1 MANYV
6 PYHVHTMLSNAVTN
20 IDSVTTY
27 KQYIE
32 KAKECGMTAMA
43 FSEHGNIFEWVHK
56 TDAIEAAGMKYIHAM
71 EAYLT
76 ERIPDEGEEKIH
88 DNYHCVLIARNWEG
102 VKELNVLQGKAFNRV
117 DGHYY
122 YAPRITF
129 AELFSTSNN
138 IIITTACV
146 SSALCRGTESA
157 KESYIRFLTRHKD
170 RCFLEV
176 QHHNTQ
182 KQFEYNRYLAN
193 LSRETGLRL
202 IAGTDT
208 HCLNAEHELG
218 RSALQRGK
226 GVFFDDEVGWDLTWK
241 TYDELVE
248 AYRTQ
253 DALSEEEY
261 MSAINNTN
269 VMADMIETFELDRS
283 FKFPRIYE
291 NGEDLL
297 NNKLFSEETIM
308 SIVNEGFSRD
318 EVIERLR
325 MEVDTFKALD
335 SIDYILLEDYI
346 ISYAHAHDMW
356 QGPARGSAASSL
368 ALYALGTTEVNPLKY
383 GFYFWRFM
391 DKSKYSMPDI
401 DVDFGQ
407 KDRDAIKE
415 WMLAKHLD
423 LPTIK
428 TCEIITF
435 NTIAL
440 KGAIRDIGRGLDMPL
455 DEVDAIAKAV
465 HEETVDENKVVTI
478 DDSWRKKYPELFKY
492 VDIVIGTIVSIGS
505 HPSGVVV
512 SDHDIA
518 SEFGLCYLKDDPYPV
533 ACINMKELDS
543 TGWVKEDLL
552 GLDNVTLIN
561 ETCKLAGIERLSP
574 KTIDFEDDA
583 VWNSIKEDTSLIF
596 QMNSNYGQRT
606 VDRMLSPEV
615 YNKIKKQIPN
625 MTRLD
630 LLTFINALIRPC
642 GKGVYD
648 DATNGIVSN
657 TGIKEID
664 DLLGSSM
671 GYAIMQE
678 PQMAFVQ
685 EFCGYS
691 FLESDK
697 LRKCVARDSRV
708 LMADGSLKNIEDVE
722 VGEYVCTFDNYTCS
736 SSKVV
741 SKSDNGTK
749 SVVKIKCDSGFN
761 IRCTLDHKV
770 LTQRGYVEAKD
781 LTTRDF
787 VFTPK
792 TIKRHNDG
800 IKSNK
805 KPSNDTLW
813 MLGALIGDGTIFSK
827 ECLAFT
833 NSDAK
838 IIEKFK
844 MSVSQIGV
852 KGVPEFSISV
862 ADGKTVDKVYS
873 CKIKSSNFKDCVWG
887 LLVRFDLNHKAAEK
901 EIPIQIQRYSSTEK
915 LAHFLAGMFN
925 TDSGY
930 NIGRQTIEYY
940 SISKNLVYQLQAQL
954 LKFGIY
960 SQVGTKSVSGYDY
973 NSYTLA
979 IGDKESLRL
988 FKDNILCYIVGE
1000 KYEELNS
1007 IVMLNNTGRYF
1018 VPDSCKKEFIQYCY
1032 DRNLSIR
1039 DVSLEKFG
1047 REIKVKNN
1055 YNLNIDDAKEMCSAV
1070 YMPETYAI
1078 VNSDFIMQRVISVC
1092 DDGEDNVYDIGV
1104 ENTHNFIADGIV
1116 VHNCVAKKLGTRD
1129 QLPIIKE
1136 GWEKNAKV
1144 KYHLTDEQSDKIINP
1159 FLQCILDATRY
1170 SFSLVHSLSYSCIS
1184 YECAYLRYH
1193 YPLQYLTSCLNAW
1206 NGDDNKTAEAIEYA
1220 NSRKVK
1226 ILAPK
1231 FRHAKAEY
1239 FYDLATNSIYK
1250 GTSSIKGLNAGYSDF
1265 LYSLK
1270 DNTYKTFTDLLY
1282 DIQASGM
1289 PRDQVETLIKLDYFE
1304 EFGTCRELATIF
1316 KQFQFFKKGEA
1327 KTIAKSKIPD
1337 EITMNIIKRNA
1348 NETEKQFNKL
1358 NCHNIL
1364 NEIEQYIMTMNLG
1377 DVDIKTKIANQLEYM
1392 GYIGIKTDKSEDRPK
1407 IVILEMKVMKQRESV
1422 EPWGVI
1428 IDAQSIG
1435 SGKRSSYTVPY
1446 KLYKKC
1452 KFNKNDVIK
1461 IRDWYKNKR
1470 GYFYITDYEFV
1481 VM

>member
-1 MANYV
+1 MANYTI
-6 PYHVHTMLSNAVTN
+6 YHLHTMLSNAVTN
-20 IDSVTTY
+20 IDSVTTF
-27 KQYIE
+27 KQYI
-32 KAKECGMTAMA
+32 KRAQECGMTALA

-56 TDAIEAAGMKYIHAM
+56 KDAVEAAGLKYIHAM

-76 ERIPDEGEEKIH
+76 ERIPDEGEEKIR
-88 DNYHCVLIARNWEG
+88 DNYHCVLIAKNWEG
-102 VKELNVLQGKAFNRV
+102 VKELNRLQGKAFNRT

-129 AELFSTSNN
+129 AELFATSNN

-146 SSALCRGTESA
+146 ASALCKGTESA
-157 KESYIRFLTRHKD
+157 KASYLRFLTRHKD

-455 DEVDAIAKAV
+455 DEVDTIAKAV

-574 KTIDFEDDA
+574 KTINFEDDA

-606 VDRMLSPEV
+606 VDRMLSKDV
-615 YNKIKKQIPN
+615 YGKIKKQIPN

-648 DATNGIVSN
+648 DATNGTVSK

-685 EFCGYS
+685 EFCGYD
-691 FLESDK
+691 FLKADK
-697 LRKCVARDSRV
+697 LRK
-708 LMADGSLKNIEDVE
+708 I
-722 VGEYVCTFDNYTCS
+722 
-736 SSKVV
+736 
-741 SKSDNGTK
+741 
-749 SVVKIKCDSGFN
+749 
-761 IRCTLDHKV
+761 
-770 LTQRGYVEAKD
+770 
-781 LTTRDF
+781 
-787 VFTPK
+787 
-792 TIKRHNDG
+792 
-800 IKSNK
+800 
-805 KPSNDTLW
+805 
-813 MLGALIGDGTIFSK
+813 IG
-827 ECLAFT
+827 
-833 NSDAK
+833 
-838 IIEKFK
+838 
-844 MSVSQIGV
+844 
-852 KGVPEFSISV
+852 
-862 ADGKTVDKVYS
+862 
-873 CKIKSSNFKDCVWG
+873 
-887 LLVRFDLNHKAAEK
+887 
-901 EIPIQIQRYSSTEK
+901 
-915 LAHFLAGMFN
+915 
-925 TDSGY
+925 
-930 NIGRQTIEYY
+930 
-940 SISKNLVYQLQAQL
+940 
-954 LKFGIY
+954 
-960 SQVGTKSVSGYDY
+960 
-973 NSYTLA
+973 
-979 IGDKESLRL
+979 
-988 FKDNILCYIVGE
+988 
-1000 KYEELNS
+1000 
-1007 IVMLNNTGRYF
+1007 
-1018 VPDSCKKEFIQYCY
+1018 
-1032 DRNLSIR
+1032 
-1039 DVSLEKFG
+1039 
-1047 REIKVKNN
+1047 
-1055 YNLNIDDAKEMCSAV
+1055 
-1070 YMPETYAI
+1070 
-1078 VNSDFIMQRVISVC
+1078 
-1092 DDGEDNVYDIGV
+1092 
-1104 ENTHNFIADGIV
+1104 
-1116 VHNCVAKKLGTRD
+1116 KKLGTRD

-1304 EFGTCRELATIF
+1304 EFGTCRELVTIF
-1316 KQFQFFKKGEA
+1316 KQFQLFKKGEA

>member
-1 MANYV
+1 MNNYV

-20 IDSVTTY
+20 IDSVTTF
-27 KQYIE
+27 KQYI
-32 KAKECGMTAMA
+32 KRAQECGMTALA

-56 TDAIEAAGMKYIHAM
+56 KDAVEAAGLKYIHAM

-76 ERIPDEGEEKIH
+76 ERIPDEGEEKIR
-88 DNYHCVLIARNWEG
+88 DNYHCVLIAKNWEG
-102 VKELNVLQGKAFNRV
+102 VKELNRLQGKAFNRT

-129 AELFSTSNN
+129 AELFATSNN

-146 SSALCRGTESA
+146 ASALCKGTESA
-157 KESYIRFLTRHKD
+157 KASYLRFLTRHKD

-455 DEVDAIAKAV
+455 DEVDTIAKAV

-574 KTIDFEDDA
+574 KTIDFEDDE

-606 VDRMLSPEV
+606 VDRMLSKDV

-648 DATNGIVSN
+648 DATNGIVSK

-664 DLLGSSM
+664 NLLGSSM

-685 EFCGYS
+685 EFCGYD
-691 FLESDK
+691 FLRADK
-697 LRKCVARDSRV
+697 LRK
-708 LMADGSLKNIEDVE
+708 I
-722 VGEYVCTFDNYTCS
+722 
-736 SSKVV
+736 
-741 SKSDNGTK
+741 
-749 SVVKIKCDSGFN
+749 
-761 IRCTLDHKV
+761 
-770 LTQRGYVEAKD
+770 
-781 LTTRDF
+781 
-787 VFTPK
+787 
-792 TIKRHNDG
+792 
-800 IKSNK
+800 
-805 KPSNDTLW
+805 
-813 MLGALIGDGTIFSK
+813 IG
-827 ECLAFT
+827 
-833 NSDAK
+833 
-838 IIEKFK
+838 
-844 MSVSQIGV
+844 
-852 KGVPEFSISV
+852 
-862 ADGKTVDKVYS
+862 
-873 CKIKSSNFKDCVWG
+873 
-887 LLVRFDLNHKAAEK
+887 
-901 EIPIQIQRYSSTEK
+901 
-915 LAHFLAGMFN
+915 
-925 TDSGY
+925 
-930 NIGRQTIEYY
+930 
-940 SISKNLVYQLQAQL
+940 
-954 LKFGIY
+954 
-960 SQVGTKSVSGYDY
+960 
-973 NSYTLA
+973 
-979 IGDKESLRL
+979 
-988 FKDNILCYIVGE
+988 
-1000 KYEELNS
+1000 
-1007 IVMLNNTGRYF
+1007 
-1018 VPDSCKKEFIQYCY
+1018 
-1032 DRNLSIR
+1032 
-1039 DVSLEKFG
+1039 
-1047 REIKVKNN
+1047 
-1055 YNLNIDDAKEMCSAV
+1055 
-1070 YMPETYAI
+1070 
-1078 VNSDFIMQRVISVC
+1078 
-1092 DDGEDNVYDIGV
+1092 
-1104 ENTHNFIADGIV
+1104 
-1116 VHNCVAKKLGTRD
+1116 KKLGTRD

-1270 DNTYKTFTDLLY
+1270 DNVYKTFTDLLY

-1337 EITMNIIKRNA
+1337 EITMSIIKRNA

-1422 EPWGVI
+1422 EPWGVV

-1435 SGKRSSYTVPY
+1435 SGKHSSYTVPY
-1446 KLYKKC
+1446 KLYKQC

>member
-1 MANYV
+1 MANYTV
-6 PYHVHTMLSNAVTN
+6 YHLHTMLSNAVTN

-32 KAKECGMTAMA
+32 KAKACGMTAMA

-56 TDAIEAAGMKYIHAM
+56 KDAIEAAGMKYIHAM

-76 ERIPDEGEEKIH
+76 ERIPDEGEEKIR

-146 SSALCRGTESA
+146 ASALCKGTESA
-157 KESYIRFLTRHKD
+157 RESYLRFLTRHKD

-182 KQFEYNRYLAN
+182 KQFEYNRYLAS

-455 DEVDAIAKAV
+455 DEVDTIAKAV

-574 KTIDFEDDA
+574 KTIDFEDDE

-606 VDRMLSPEV
+606 VDRMLSKDV

-648 DATNGIVSN
+648 DATNGIVSK

-664 DLLGSSM
+664 NLLGSSM

-685 EFCGYS
+685 EFCGYD
-691 FLESDK
+691 FLRADK
-697 LRKCVARDSRV
+697 LRK
-708 LMADGSLKNIEDVE
+708 I
-722 VGEYVCTFDNYTCS
+722 
-736 SSKVV
+736 
-741 SKSDNGTK
+741 
-749 SVVKIKCDSGFN
+749 
-761 IRCTLDHKV
+761 
-770 LTQRGYVEAKD
+770 
-781 LTTRDF
+781 
-787 VFTPK
+787 
-792 TIKRHNDG
+792 
-800 IKSNK
+800 
-805 KPSNDTLW
+805 
-813 MLGALIGDGTIFSK
+813 IG
-827 ECLAFT
+827 
-833 NSDAK
+833 
-838 IIEKFK
+838 
-844 MSVSQIGV
+844 
-852 KGVPEFSISV
+852 
-862 ADGKTVDKVYS
+862 
-873 CKIKSSNFKDCVWG
+873 
-887 LLVRFDLNHKAAEK
+887 
-901 EIPIQIQRYSSTEK
+901 
-915 LAHFLAGMFN
+915 
-925 TDSGY
+925 
-930 NIGRQTIEYY
+930 
-940 SISKNLVYQLQAQL
+940 
-954 LKFGIY
+954 
-960 SQVGTKSVSGYDY
+960 
-973 NSYTLA
+973 
-979 IGDKESLRL
+979 
-988 FKDNILCYIVGE
+988 
-1000 KYEELNS
+1000 
-1007 IVMLNNTGRYF
+1007 
-1018 VPDSCKKEFIQYCY
+1018 
-1032 DRNLSIR
+1032 
-1039 DVSLEKFG
+1039 
-1047 REIKVKNN
+1047 
-1055 YNLNIDDAKEMCSAV
+1055 
-1070 YMPETYAI
+1070 
-1078 VNSDFIMQRVISVC
+1078 
-1092 DDGEDNVYDIGV
+1092 
-1104 ENTHNFIADGIV
+1104 
-1116 VHNCVAKKLGTRD
+1116 KKLGTRD

-1206 NGDDNKTAEAIEYA
+1206 NGDDDKTAEAINYA

-1304 EFGTCRELATIF
+1304 EFGTCRELVTIF

>member
-1 MANYV
+1 MANYTI
-6 PYHVHTMLSNAVTN
+6 YHLHTMLSNAVTN
-20 IDSVTTY
+20 IDSVTTF
-27 KQYIE
+27 KQYI
-32 KAKECGMTAMA
+32 KRAQECGMTALA

-56 TDAIEAAGMKYIHAM
+56 KDAVEAAGLKYIHAM

-76 ERIPDEGEEKIH
+76 ERIPDEGEEKIR
-88 DNYHCVLIARNWEG
+88 DNYHCVLIAKNWEG
-102 VKELNVLQGKAFNRV
+102 VKELNRLQGKAFNRT

-129 AELFSTSNN
+129 AELFATSNN

-146 SSALCRGTESA
+146 ASALCKGTESA
-157 KESYIRFLTRHKD
+157 KASYLRFLTRHKD

-455 DEVDAIAKAV
+455 DEVDTIAKAV

-606 VDRMLSPEV
+606 VDKMLSPEV

-648 DATNGIVSN
+648 DATNGVVSK
-657 TGIKEID
+657 TGISEID

-685 EFCGYS
+685 EFCGYD
-691 FLESDK
+691 FLRADK
-697 LRKCVARDSRV
+697 LRK
-708 LMADGSLKNIEDVE
+708 I
-722 VGEYVCTFDNYTCS
+722 
-736 SSKVV
+736 
-741 SKSDNGTK
+741 
-749 SVVKIKCDSGFN
+749 
-761 IRCTLDHKV
+761 
-770 LTQRGYVEAKD
+770 
-781 LTTRDF
+781 
-787 VFTPK
+787 
-792 TIKRHNDG
+792 
-800 IKSNK
+800 
-805 KPSNDTLW
+805 
-813 MLGALIGDGTIFSK
+813 IG
-827 ECLAFT
+827 
-833 NSDAK
+833 
-838 IIEKFK
+838 
-844 MSVSQIGV
+844 
-852 KGVPEFSISV
+852 
-862 ADGKTVDKVYS
+862 
-873 CKIKSSNFKDCVWG
+873 
-887 LLVRFDLNHKAAEK
+887 
-901 EIPIQIQRYSSTEK
+901 
-915 LAHFLAGMFN
+915 
-925 TDSGY
+925 
-930 NIGRQTIEYY
+930 
-940 SISKNLVYQLQAQL
+940 
-954 LKFGIY
+954 
-960 SQVGTKSVSGYDY
+960 
-973 NSYTLA
+973 
-979 IGDKESLRL
+979 
-988 FKDNILCYIVGE
+988 
-1000 KYEELNS
+1000 
-1007 IVMLNNTGRYF
+1007 
-1018 VPDSCKKEFIQYCY
+1018 
-1032 DRNLSIR
+1032 
-1039 DVSLEKFG
+1039 
-1047 REIKVKNN
+1047 
-1055 YNLNIDDAKEMCSAV
+1055 
-1070 YMPETYAI
+1070 
-1078 VNSDFIMQRVISVC
+1078 
-1092 DDGEDNVYDIGV
+1092 
-1104 ENTHNFIADGIV
+1104 
-1116 VHNCVAKKLGTRD
+1116 KKLGTRD

-1270 DNTYKTFTDLLY
+1270 DNVYKTFTDLLY

-1304 EFGTCRELATIF
+1304 EFGTCKELATIF

-1337 EITMNIIKRNA
+1337 EITMSIIKRNA

-1446 KLYKKC
+1446 KLYKQC

>member
-1 MANYV
+1 MANYTI
-6 PYHVHTMLSNAVTN
+6 YHLHTMLSNAVTN
-20 IDSVTTY
+20 IDSVTTF
-27 KQYIE
+27 KQYI
-32 KAKECGMTAMA
+32 KRAQECGMTALA

-56 TDAIEAAGMKYIHAM
+56 KDAVEAAGLKYIHAM

-76 ERIPDEGEEKIH
+76 ERIPDEGEEKIR
-88 DNYHCVLIARNWEG
+88 DNYHCVLIAKNWEG
-102 VKELNVLQGKAFNRV
+102 VKELNRLQGKAFNRT

-129 AELFSTSNN
+129 AELFATSNN

-146 SSALCRGTESA
+146 ASALCKGTESA
-157 KESYIRFLTRHKD
+157 KASYLRFLTRHKD

-455 DEVDAIAKAV
+455 DEVDTIAKAV

-574 KTIDFEDDA
+574 KTIDFEDDE

-606 VDRMLSPEV
+606 VDRMLSKDV

-648 DATNGIVSN
+648 DATNGIVSK

-664 DLLGSSM
+664 NLLGSSM

-685 EFCGYS
+685 EFCGYD
-691 FLESDK
+691 FLRADK
-697 LRKCVARDSRV
+697 LRK
-708 LMADGSLKNIEDVE
+708 I
-722 VGEYVCTFDNYTCS
+722 
-736 SSKVV
+736 
-741 SKSDNGTK
+741 
-749 SVVKIKCDSGFN
+749 
-761 IRCTLDHKV
+761 
-770 LTQRGYVEAKD
+770 
-781 LTTRDF
+781 
-787 VFTPK
+787 
-792 TIKRHNDG
+792 
-800 IKSNK
+800 
-805 KPSNDTLW
+805 
-813 MLGALIGDGTIFSK
+813 IG
-827 ECLAFT
+827 
-833 NSDAK
+833 
-838 IIEKFK
+838 
-844 MSVSQIGV
+844 
-852 KGVPEFSISV
+852 
-862 ADGKTVDKVYS
+862 
-873 CKIKSSNFKDCVWG
+873 
-887 LLVRFDLNHKAAEK
+887 
-901 EIPIQIQRYSSTEK
+901 
-915 LAHFLAGMFN
+915 
-925 TDSGY
+925 
-930 NIGRQTIEYY
+930 
-940 SISKNLVYQLQAQL
+940 
-954 LKFGIY
+954 
-960 SQVGTKSVSGYDY
+960 
-973 NSYTLA
+973 
-979 IGDKESLRL
+979 
-988 FKDNILCYIVGE
+988 
-1000 KYEELNS
+1000 
-1007 IVMLNNTGRYF
+1007 
-1018 VPDSCKKEFIQYCY
+1018 
-1032 DRNLSIR
+1032 
-1039 DVSLEKFG
+1039 
-1047 REIKVKNN
+1047 
-1055 YNLNIDDAKEMCSAV
+1055 
-1070 YMPETYAI
+1070 
-1078 VNSDFIMQRVISVC
+1078 
-1092 DDGEDNVYDIGV
+1092 
-1104 ENTHNFIADGIV
+1104 
-1116 VHNCVAKKLGTRD
+1116 KKLGTRD

-1270 DNTYKTFTDLLY
+1270 DNSYKTFTDLLY

>member
-1 MANYV
+1 MANYTI
-6 PYHVHTMLSNAVTN
+6 YHLHTMLSNAVTN
-20 IDSVTTY
+20 IDSVTTF
-27 KQYIE
+27 KQYI
-32 KAKECGMTAMA
+32 KRAQECGMTALA

-56 TDAIEAAGMKYIHAM
+56 KDAVEAAGLKYIHAM

-76 ERIPDEGEEKIH
+76 ERIPDEGEEKIR
-88 DNYHCVLIARNWEG
+88 DNYHCVLIAKNWEG
-102 VKELNVLQGKAFNRV
+102 VKELNRLQGKAFNRT

-129 AELFSTSNN
+129 AELFATSNN

-146 SSALCRGTESA
+146 ASALCKGTESA
-157 KESYIRFLTRHKD
+157 KASYLRFLTRHKD

-455 DEVDAIAKAV
+455 DEVDTIAKAV

-606 VDRMLSPEV
+606 VDKMLSPEV

-648 DATNGIVSN
+648 DATNGIVSK

-664 DLLGSSM
+664 NLLGSSM

-685 EFCGYS
+685 EFCGYD
-691 FLESDK
+691 FLRADK
-697 LRKCVARDSRV
+697 LRK
-708 LMADGSLKNIEDVE
+708 I
-722 VGEYVCTFDNYTCS
+722 
-736 SSKVV
+736 
-741 SKSDNGTK
+741 
-749 SVVKIKCDSGFN
+749 
-761 IRCTLDHKV
+761 
-770 LTQRGYVEAKD
+770 
-781 LTTRDF
+781 
-787 VFTPK
+787 
-792 TIKRHNDG
+792 
-800 IKSNK
+800 
-805 KPSNDTLW
+805 
-813 MLGALIGDGTIFSK
+813 IG
-827 ECLAFT
+827 
-833 NSDAK
+833 
-838 IIEKFK
+838 
-844 MSVSQIGV
+844 
-852 KGVPEFSISV
+852 
-862 ADGKTVDKVYS
+862 
-873 CKIKSSNFKDCVWG
+873 
-887 LLVRFDLNHKAAEK
+887 
-901 EIPIQIQRYSSTEK
+901 
-915 LAHFLAGMFN
+915 
-925 TDSGY
+925 
-930 NIGRQTIEYY
+930 
-940 SISKNLVYQLQAQL
+940 
-954 LKFGIY
+954 
-960 SQVGTKSVSGYDY
+960 
-973 NSYTLA
+973 
-979 IGDKESLRL
+979 
-988 FKDNILCYIVGE
+988 
-1000 KYEELNS
+1000 
-1007 IVMLNNTGRYF
+1007 
-1018 VPDSCKKEFIQYCY
+1018 
-1032 DRNLSIR
+1032 
-1039 DVSLEKFG
+1039 
-1047 REIKVKNN
+1047 
-1055 YNLNIDDAKEMCSAV
+1055 
-1070 YMPETYAI
+1070 
-1078 VNSDFIMQRVISVC
+1078 
-1092 DDGEDNVYDIGV
+1092 
-1104 ENTHNFIADGIV
+1104 
-1116 VHNCVAKKLGTRD
+1116 KKLGTRD

-1304 EFGTCRELATIF
+1304 EFGTCRELVTIF

>member
-1 MANYV
+1 MANYTV
-6 PYHVHTMLSNAVTN
+6 YHCHTMLSNAVTN
-20 IDSVTTY
+20 IDSVTTF
-27 KQYIE
+27 KQYV
-32 KAKECGMTAMA
+32 KRAQECGMTALA

-56 TDAIEAAGMKYIHAM
+56 KDAIEAAGMKYIHAM

-76 ERIPDEGEEKIH
+76 ERIPDEGEEKIR
-88 DNYHCVLIARNWEG
+88 DNYHCVLIAKNWEG

-129 AELFSTSNN
+129 AELFATSDN

-146 SSALCRGTESA
+146 ASALCRGTESA
-157 KESYIRFLTRHKD
+157 KASYLRFLTKHKD

-193 LSRETGLRL
+193 LSMETGLRL

-248 AYRTQ
+248 AYRVQ

-269 VMADMIETFELDRS
+269 VMADMIEPFELDRS

-291 NGEDLL
+291 DGEDLL
-297 NNKLFSEETIM
+297 NSKLFSEETIM

-318 EVIERLR
+318 EVVERLR
-325 MEVDTFKALD
+325 MEVDTFKALN

-346 ISYAHAHDMW
+346 ISYAHSHDMW

-368 ALYALGTTEVNPLKY
+368 TLYALGTTEVNPLKY

-455 DEVDAIAKAV
+455 DEVDTIAKAV

-606 VDRMLSPEV
+606 VDKMLSPEV

-648 DATNGIVSN
+648 DATNGIVSK

-685 EFCGYS
+685 KFCGYD
-691 FLESDK
+691 FLSSDK
-697 LRKCVARDSRV
+697 LRK
-708 LMADGSLKNIEDVE
+708 
-722 VGEYVCTFDNYTCS
+722 
-736 SSKVV
+736 
-741 SKSDNGTK
+741 
-749 SVVKIKCDSGFN
+749 
-761 IRCTLDHKV
+761 
-770 LTQRGYVEAKD
+770 
-781 LTTRDF
+781 
-787 VFTPK
+787 
-792 TIKRHNDG
+792 
-800 IKSNK
+800 
-805 KPSNDTLW
+805 
-813 MLGALIGDGTIFSK
+813 
-827 ECLAFT
+827 
-833 NSDAK
+833 
-838 IIEKFK
+838 
-844 MSVSQIGV
+844 
-852 KGVPEFSISV
+852 
-862 ADGKTVDKVYS
+862 
-873 CKIKSSNFKDCVWG
+873 
-887 LLVRFDLNHKAAEK
+887 
-901 EIPIQIQRYSSTEK
+901 
-915 LAHFLAGMFN
+915 
-925 TDSGY
+925 
-930 NIGRQTIEYY
+930 
-940 SISKNLVYQLQAQL
+940 
-954 LKFGIY
+954 
-960 SQVGTKSVSGYDY
+960 
-973 NSYTLA
+973 
-979 IGDKESLRL
+979 
-988 FKDNILCYIVGE
+988 
-1000 KYEELNS
+1000 
-1007 IVMLNNTGRYF
+1007 
-1018 VPDSCKKEFIQYCY
+1018 
-1032 DRNLSIR
+1032 
-1039 DVSLEKFG
+1039 
-1047 REIKVKNN
+1047 
-1055 YNLNIDDAKEMCSAV
+1055 
-1070 YMPETYAI
+1070 
-1078 VNSDFIMQRVISVC
+1078 
-1092 DDGEDNVYDIGV
+1092 
-1104 ENTHNFIADGIV
+1104 
-1116 VHNCVAKKLGTRD
+1116 CVAKKLGTRD

-1144 KYHLTDEQSDKIINP
+1144 KYNLTDEQSDKIINP

-1206 NGDDNKTAEAIEYA
+1206 NGDDDKTAEAINYA

-1270 DNTYKTFTDLLY
+1270 DNVYKTFTDLLY

-1337 EITMNIIKRNA
+1337 EITMSIVKRNA

-1377 DVDIKTKIANQLEYM
+1377 DVDLKTKIANQLEYM

-1407 IVILEMKVMKQRESV
+1407 IVILEMKVMKQREAV

-1446 KLYKKC
+1446 KLYKQC

>member
-1 MANYV
+1 MVNYTV
-6 PYHVHTMLSNAVTN
+6 YHCHTMLSNAVTN
-20 IDSVTTY
+20 IDSVTTF
-27 KQYIE
+27 KQYI
-32 KAKECGMTAMA
+32 KRAQECGMTALA

-56 TDAIEAAGMKYIHAM
+56 KDAVEAAGLKYIHAM

-76 ERIPDEGEEKIH
+76 ERIPDEGEEKIR
-88 DNYHCVLIARNWEG
+88 DNYHCVLIAKNWEG
-102 VKELNVLQGKAFNRV
+102 VKELNRLQGKAFSRT

-129 AELFSTSNN
+129 AELFATSNN

-146 SSALCRGTESA
+146 ASALCKGTESA
-157 KESYIRFLTRHKD
+157 KVSYLRFLTRHKD

-193 LSRETGLRL
+193 LSKETGLRL

-283 FKFPRIYE
+283 FKYAKIYE
-291 NGEDLL
+291 DGEKVLRE
-297 NNKLFSEETIM
+297 KLFAPETIEP
-308 SIVNEGFSRD
+308 IIKEGFSRE
-318 EVIERLR
+318 EVTARL
-325 MEVDTFKALD
+325 EQEIDTFNALNATD
-335 SIDYILLEDYI
+335 FILLEDHI
-346 ISYAHAHDMW
+346 VRWEHSHDMW

-368 ALYALGTTEVNPLKY
+368 ALYALGVTEVNPLKY

-391 DKSKYSMPDI
+391 DKSKYSLA
-401 DVDFGQ
+401 DVDMDNSA
-407 KDRDAIKE
+407 KDRDKLKF
-415 WMLAKHLD
+415 WMLNDHLD
-423 LPTIK
+423 LPNVK

-455 DEVDAIAKAV
+455 DEVDTIAKAV
-465 HEETVDENKVVTI
+465 HEETVDEDKIVTI

-512 SDHDIA
+512 SDHDIE

-533 ACINMKELDS
+533 SCINMKELDS
-543 TGWVKEDLL
+543 LNFTKQDAL
-552 GLDNVTLIN
+552 GLDNVGIIN

-606 VDRMLSPEV
+606 VDKMLSKDV
-615 YNKIKKQIPN
+615 YDKIKKQIPN

-648 DATNGIVSN
+648 DATNGIVSK

-685 EFCGYS
+685 EFCGYD
-691 FLESDK
+691 FLKADK
-697 LRKCVARDSRV
+697 LRK
-708 LMADGSLKNIEDVE
+708 I
-722 VGEYVCTFDNYTCS
+722 
-736 SSKVV
+736 
-741 SKSDNGTK
+741 
-749 SVVKIKCDSGFN
+749 
-761 IRCTLDHKV
+761 
-770 LTQRGYVEAKD
+770 
-781 LTTRDF
+781 
-787 VFTPK
+787 
-792 TIKRHNDG
+792 
-800 IKSNK
+800 
-805 KPSNDTLW
+805 
-813 MLGALIGDGTIFSK
+813 IG
-827 ECLAFT
+827 
-833 NSDAK
+833 
-838 IIEKFK
+838 
-844 MSVSQIGV
+844 
-852 KGVPEFSISV
+852 
-862 ADGKTVDKVYS
+862 
-873 CKIKSSNFKDCVWG
+873 
-887 LLVRFDLNHKAAEK
+887 
-901 EIPIQIQRYSSTEK
+901 
-915 LAHFLAGMFN
+915 
-925 TDSGY
+925 
-930 NIGRQTIEYY
+930 
-940 SISKNLVYQLQAQL
+940 
-954 LKFGIY
+954 
-960 SQVGTKSVSGYDY
+960 
-973 NSYTLA
+973 
-979 IGDKESLRL
+979 
-988 FKDNILCYIVGE
+988 
-1000 KYEELNS
+1000 
-1007 IVMLNNTGRYF
+1007 
-1018 VPDSCKKEFIQYCY
+1018 
-1032 DRNLSIR
+1032 
-1039 DVSLEKFG
+1039 
-1047 REIKVKNN
+1047 
-1055 YNLNIDDAKEMCSAV
+1055 
-1070 YMPETYAI
+1070 
-1078 VNSDFIMQRVISVC
+1078 
-1092 DDGEDNVYDIGV
+1092 
-1104 ENTHNFIADGIV
+1104 
-1116 VHNCVAKKLGTRD
+1116 KKLGTRD

-1144 KYHLTDEQSDKIINP
+1144 KYNLTDEQSDKIINP

-1206 NGDDNKTAEAIEYA
+1206 NGDDDKTAEAINYA

-1239 FYDLATNSIYK
+1239 FYDLTTNSIYK

-1270 DNTYKTFTDLLY
+1270 DNAYKTFTDLLY

-1304 EFGTCRELATIF
+1304 EFGTCKELATIF

-1337 EITMNIIKRNA
+1337 EITMSIVKRNA

-1392 GYIGIKTDKSEDRPK
+1392 GYIGIKTDKPEDRPK
-1407 IVILEMKVMKQRESV
+1407 IVILDMKVMKQREAV

-1446 KLYKKC
+1446 KLYKQARFK
-1452 KFNKNDVIK
+1452 KTDVIK

-1470 GYFYITDYEFV
+1470 GYFYITDYEFII
-1481 VM
+1481 M

>member
-1 MANYV
+1 MSNYV

-32 KAKECGMTAMA
+32 KARACGMTAMA

-56 TDAIEAAGMKYIHAM
+56 KDAIEAAGMKYIHAM

-76 ERIPDEGEEKIH
+76 ERIPDEGEEKIR

-146 SSALCRGTESA
+146 ASALCRGTESA
-157 KESYIRFLTRHKD
+157 KESYLRFLTRHKD

-182 KQFEYNRYLAN
+182 KQFEYNRYLAS

-269 VMADMIETFELDRS
+269 VMADMIEPFELDRS
-283 FKFPRIYE
+283 FKYAKIYE
-291 NGEDLL
+291 DGEKVLRE
-297 NNKLFSEETIM
+297 KLFAPETIDP
-308 SIVNEGFSRD
+308 IIKEGFSKE
-318 EVIERLR
+318 EVTSRL
-325 MEVDTFKALD
+325 EQEIDTFKALNATD
-335 SIDYILLEDYI
+335 FILLEDHI
-346 ISYAHAHDMW
+346 VRWEHSHDMW

-368 ALYALGTTEVNPLKY
+368 ALYALGVTEVNPLKY

-391 DKSKYSMPDI
+391 DKSKYSLA
-401 DVDFGQ
+401 DVDMDNSA
-407 KDRDAIKE
+407 KDRDKLKF
-415 WMLAKHLD
+415 WMLNDHLD
-423 LPTIK
+423 LPNVK

-455 DEVDAIAKAV
+455 DEVDTIAKAV
-465 HEETVDENKVVTI
+465 HEVAVDEEKIVTI

-512 SDHDIA
+512 SDHDIE

-533 ACINMKELDS
+533 SCINMKELDS
-543 TGWVKEDLL
+543 LNFTKQDAL
-552 GLDNVTLIN
+552 GLDNVGIIN

-606 VDRMLSPEV
+606 VDKMLSPEV

-648 DATNGIVSN
+648 DATNGVVSK
-657 TGIKEID
+657 TGIREID

-685 EFCGYS
+685 EFCGYD
-691 FLESDK
+691 FLRADK
-697 LRKCVARDSRV
+697 LRK
-708 LMADGSLKNIEDVE
+708 I
-722 VGEYVCTFDNYTCS
+722 
-736 SSKVV
+736 
-741 SKSDNGTK
+741 
-749 SVVKIKCDSGFN
+749 
-761 IRCTLDHKV
+761 
-770 LTQRGYVEAKD
+770 
-781 LTTRDF
+781 
-787 VFTPK
+787 
-792 TIKRHNDG
+792 
-800 IKSNK
+800 
-805 KPSNDTLW
+805 
-813 MLGALIGDGTIFSK
+813 IG
-827 ECLAFT
+827 
-833 NSDAK
+833 
-838 IIEKFK
+838 
-844 MSVSQIGV
+844 
-852 KGVPEFSISV
+852 
-862 ADGKTVDKVYS
+862 
-873 CKIKSSNFKDCVWG
+873 
-887 LLVRFDLNHKAAEK
+887 
-901 EIPIQIQRYSSTEK
+901 
-915 LAHFLAGMFN
+915 
-925 TDSGY
+925 
-930 NIGRQTIEYY
+930 
-940 SISKNLVYQLQAQL
+940 
-954 LKFGIY
+954 
-960 SQVGTKSVSGYDY
+960 
-973 NSYTLA
+973 
-979 IGDKESLRL
+979 
-988 FKDNILCYIVGE
+988 
-1000 KYEELNS
+1000 
-1007 IVMLNNTGRYF
+1007 
-1018 VPDSCKKEFIQYCY
+1018 
-1032 DRNLSIR
+1032 
-1039 DVSLEKFG
+1039 
-1047 REIKVKNN
+1047 
-1055 YNLNIDDAKEMCSAV
+1055 
-1070 YMPETYAI
+1070 
-1078 VNSDFIMQRVISVC
+1078 
-1092 DDGEDNVYDIGV
+1092 
-1104 ENTHNFIADGIV
+1104 
-1116 VHNCVAKKLGTRD
+1116 KKLGTRD

-1239 FYDLATNSIYK
+1239 FYDLSTNSIYK

-1270 DNTYKTFTDLLY
+1270 DNSYKTFTDLLY

-1337 EITMNIIKRNA
+1337 EITMSIIKRNA

-1407 IVILEMKVMKQRESV
+1407 IVILEMKVMKQREAV

-1435 SGKRSSYTVPY
+1435 SGKRSSYTIPY

>member
-1 MANYV
+1 MANYTV
-6 PYHVHTMLSNAVTN
+6 YHLHTMLSNAVTN

-32 KAKECGMTAMA
+32 KAKACGMTAMA

-56 TDAIEAAGMKYIHAM
+56 KDAIEAAGMKYIHAM

-76 ERIPDEGEEKIH
+76 ERIPDEGEEKIR
-88 DNYHCVLIARNWEG
+88 DNYHCVLIARNLEG
-102 VKELNVLQGKAFNRV
+102 VKELNVLQGKAFNRI

-146 SSALCRGTESA
+146 ASALCKGTESA
-157 KESYIRFLTRHKD
+157 RESYLRFLTRHKD

-182 KQFEYNRYLAN
+182 KQFEYNRYLAS

-269 VMADMIETFELDRS
+269 VMADMIEPFELDRS
-283 FKFPRIYE
+283 FKYAKIYE
-291 NGEDLL
+291 DGEKVLRE
-297 NNKLFSEETIM
+297 KLFAPETIDP
-308 SIVNEGFSRD
+308 IIKEGFSRE
-318 EVIERLR
+318 EVTARL
-325 MEVDTFKALD
+325 EQEIDTFKALNATD
-335 SIDYILLEDYI
+335 FILLEDHI
-346 ISYAHAHDMW
+346 VRWEHSHDMW

-368 ALYALGTTEVNPLKY
+368 ALYALGVTEVNPLKY

-391 DKSKYSMPDI
+391 DKSKYSLA
-401 DVDFGQ
+401 DVDMDNSA
-407 KDRDAIKE
+407 KDRDKLKF
-415 WMLAKHLD
+415 WMLNDHLD
-423 LPTIK
+423 LPNVK

-455 DEVDAIAKAV
+455 DEVDTIAKAV
-465 HEETVDENKVVTI
+465 HEVAVDEEKIVTI

-512 SDHDIA
+512 SDHDIE

-533 ACINMKELDS
+533 SCINMKELDS
-543 TGWVKEDLL
+543 LNFTKQDAL
-552 GLDNVTLIN
+552 GLDNVGIIN

-606 VDRMLSPEV
+606 VDKMLSPEV

-648 DATNGIVSN
+648 DATNGVVSK
-657 TGIKEID
+657 TGIREID

-685 EFCGYS
+685 EFCGYD
-691 FLESDK
+691 FLRADK
-697 LRKCVARDSRV
+697 LRK
-708 LMADGSLKNIEDVE
+708 I
-722 VGEYVCTFDNYTCS
+722 
-736 SSKVV
+736 
-741 SKSDNGTK
+741 
-749 SVVKIKCDSGFN
+749 
-761 IRCTLDHKV
+761 
-770 LTQRGYVEAKD
+770 
-781 LTTRDF
+781 
-787 VFTPK
+787 
-792 TIKRHNDG
+792 
-800 IKSNK
+800 
-805 KPSNDTLW
+805 
-813 MLGALIGDGTIFSK
+813 IG
-827 ECLAFT
+827 
-833 NSDAK
+833 
-838 IIEKFK
+838 
-844 MSVSQIGV
+844 
-852 KGVPEFSISV
+852 
-862 ADGKTVDKVYS
+862 
-873 CKIKSSNFKDCVWG
+873 
-887 LLVRFDLNHKAAEK
+887 
-901 EIPIQIQRYSSTEK
+901 
-915 LAHFLAGMFN
+915 
-925 TDSGY
+925 
-930 NIGRQTIEYY
+930 
-940 SISKNLVYQLQAQL
+940 
-954 LKFGIY
+954 
-960 SQVGTKSVSGYDY
+960 
-973 NSYTLA
+973 
-979 IGDKESLRL
+979 
-988 FKDNILCYIVGE
+988 
-1000 KYEELNS
+1000 
-1007 IVMLNNTGRYF
+1007 
-1018 VPDSCKKEFIQYCY
+1018 
-1032 DRNLSIR
+1032 
-1039 DVSLEKFG
+1039 
-1047 REIKVKNN
+1047 
-1055 YNLNIDDAKEMCSAV
+1055 
-1070 YMPETYAI
+1070 
-1078 VNSDFIMQRVISVC
+1078 
-1092 DDGEDNVYDIGV
+1092 
-1104 ENTHNFIADGIV
+1104 
-1116 VHNCVAKKLGTRD
+1116 KKLGTRD

-1239 FYDLATNSIYK
+1239 FYDLSTNSIYK

-1270 DNTYKTFTDLLY
+1270 DNSYKTFTDLLY

-1337 EITMNIIKRNA
+1337 EITMSIIKRNA

-1407 IVILEMKVMKQRESV
+1407 IVILEMKVMKQREAV

-1435 SGKRSSYTVPY
+1435 SGKRSSYTIPY

>member
-1 MANYV
+1 MDNYV
-6 PYHVHTMLSNAVTN
+6 VYHCHTMLSNAVTN
-20 IDSVTTY
+20 IDSVTTF
-27 KQYIE
+27 KQYI
-32 KAKECGMTAMA
+32 KRAQECGMTALA
-43 FSEHGNIFEWVHK
+43 FSEHGSIFEWVHK
-56 TDAIEAAGMKYIHAM
+56 KDAVEAAGLKYIHAT

-76 ERIPDEGEEKIH
+76 ERIPNEDEEKIR
-88 DNYHCVLIARNWEG
+88 DNYHCVLIAKNWEG
-102 VKELNVLQGKAFNRV
+102 VKELNRLQGKAFNRT

-129 AELFSTSNN
+129 AELFATSNN

-146 SSALCRGTESA
+146 ASALCRGTESA
-157 KESYIRFLTRHKD
+157 KASYLRFLTRHKD

-193 LSRETGLRL
+193 LSKETGIRL

-241 TYDELVE
+241 TYDELVD
-248 AYRTQ
+248 AYRKQ
-253 DALSEEEY
+253 NALSEEEY

-283 FKFPRIYE
+283 FKYAKIYE
-291 NGEDLL
+291 DGEKVLRE
-297 NNKLFSEETIM
+297 KLFAPETIEP
-308 SIVNEGFSRD
+308 IIKEGFSR
-318 EVIERLR
+318 EEITARL
-325 MEVDTFKALD
+325 EQEIDTFKALNATD
-335 SIDYILLEDYI
+335 FILLEDHI
-346 ISYAHAHDMW
+346 VRWEHSHDMW

-368 ALYALGTTEVNPLKY
+368 ALYALGVTEVNPLKY

-391 DKSKYSMPDI
+391 DKSKYSLA
-401 DVDFGQ
+401 DVDMDNSA
-407 KDRDAIKE
+407 KDRDKLKF
-415 WMLAKHLD
+415 WMLNDHLD
-423 LPTIK
+423 LPNVK

-455 DEVDAIAKAV
+455 DEVDTIAKAV
-465 HEETVDENKVVTI
+465 HEETVDEDKIVTI

-492 VDIVIGTIVSIGS
+492 VNIVIGTITSIGS

-533 ACINMKELDS
+533 SCINMKELDS
-543 TGWVKEDLL
+543 LNFTKQDAL
-552 GLDNVTLIN
+552 GLDNVGIIN

-583 VWNSIKEDTSLIF
+583 VWDSIKEDTSLVF

-606 VDRMLSPEV
+606 VDKMLSKDV

-648 DATNGIVSN
+648 DATNGIVSK

-685 EFCGYS
+685 EFCGYD
-691 FLESDK
+691 FLKADK
-697 LRKCVARDSRV
+697 LRK
-708 LMADGSLKNIEDVE
+708 I
-722 VGEYVCTFDNYTCS
+722 
-736 SSKVV
+736 
-741 SKSDNGTK
+741 
-749 SVVKIKCDSGFN
+749 
-761 IRCTLDHKV
+761 
-770 LTQRGYVEAKD
+770 
-781 LTTRDF
+781 
-787 VFTPK
+787 
-792 TIKRHNDG
+792 
-800 IKSNK
+800 
-805 KPSNDTLW
+805 
-813 MLGALIGDGTIFSK
+813 IG
-827 ECLAFT
+827 
-833 NSDAK
+833 
-838 IIEKFK
+838 
-844 MSVSQIGV
+844 
-852 KGVPEFSISV
+852 
-862 ADGKTVDKVYS
+862 
-873 CKIKSSNFKDCVWG
+873 
-887 LLVRFDLNHKAAEK
+887 
-901 EIPIQIQRYSSTEK
+901 
-915 LAHFLAGMFN
+915 
-925 TDSGY
+925 
-930 NIGRQTIEYY
+930 
-940 SISKNLVYQLQAQL
+940 
-954 LKFGIY
+954 
-960 SQVGTKSVSGYDY
+960 
-973 NSYTLA
+973 
-979 IGDKESLRL
+979 
-988 FKDNILCYIVGE
+988 
-1000 KYEELNS
+1000 
-1007 IVMLNNTGRYF
+1007 
-1018 VPDSCKKEFIQYCY
+1018 
-1032 DRNLSIR
+1032 
-1039 DVSLEKFG
+1039 
-1047 REIKVKNN
+1047 
-1055 YNLNIDDAKEMCSAV
+1055 
-1070 YMPETYAI
+1070 
-1078 VNSDFIMQRVISVC
+1078 
-1092 DDGEDNVYDIGV
+1092 
-1104 ENTHNFIADGIV
+1104 
-1116 VHNCVAKKLGTRD
+1116 KKLGTRD
-1129 QLPIIKE
+1129 QLPIIKD

-1144 KYHLTDEQSDKIINP
+1144 KYNLTDEESDKIINP

-1193 YPLQYLTSCLNAW
+1193 YPLQYLTACLNTW
-1206 NGDDNKTAEAIEYA
+1206 NGDDDKTAEATNYA
-1220 NSRKVK
+1220 NAHKIK

-1239 FYDLATNSIYK
+1239 FYDVATNSIYK

-1289 PRDQVETLIKLDYFE
+1289 PRDQIETLIKLDYFE
-1304 EFGTCRELATIF
+1304 EFGTCKELATIF

-1337 EITMNIIKRNA
+1337 EITMSIIKRNA
-1348 NETEKQFNKL
+1348 NETEKQFNLL

-1364 NEIEQYIMTMNLG
+1364 NEIEQYIMAMNLG

-1392 GYIGIKTDKSEDRPK
+1392 GYIGLKTNKVEDRPK
-1407 IVILEMKVMKQRESV
+1407 IVILDMKVMKQRDAV

-1446 KLYKKC
+1446 KLYKQAR
-1452 KFNKNDVIK
+1452 FNKTDVIK

-1470 GYFYITDYEFV
+1470 GYFYITDYEFII
-1481 VM
+1481 M

>member
-1 MANYV
+1 MANYTI
-6 PYHVHTMLSNAVTN
+6 YHLHTMLSNAVTN
-20 IDSVTTY
+20 IDSVTTF
-27 KQYIE
+27 KQYI
-32 KAKECGMTAMA
+32 KRAQECGMTALA

-56 TDAIEAAGMKYIHAM
+56 KDAVEAAGLKYIHAM

-76 ERIPDEGEEKIH
+76 ERIPDEGEEKIR
-88 DNYHCVLIARNWEG
+88 DNYHCVLIAKNWEG
-102 VKELNVLQGKAFNRV
+102 VKELNRLQGKAFNRT

-129 AELFSTSNN
+129 AELFATSNN

-146 SSALCRGTESA
+146 ASALCKGTESA
-157 KESYIRFLTRHKD
+157 KASYLRFLTRHKD

-455 DEVDAIAKAV
+455 DEVDTIAKAV

-478 DDSWRKKYPELFKY
+478 DNSWRKKYPELFKY

-574 KTIDFEDDA
+574 KTIDFEDDE

-606 VDRMLSPEV
+606 VDRMLSKDV
-615 YNKIKKQIPN
+615 YDKIKKQIPN

-648 DATNGIVSN
+648 DATNGIVSK

-664 DLLGSSM
+664 NLLGSSM

-685 EFCGYS
+685 EFCGYD
-691 FLESDK
+691 FLRADK
-697 LRKCVARDSRV
+697 LRK
-708 LMADGSLKNIEDVE
+708 I
-722 VGEYVCTFDNYTCS
+722 
-736 SSKVV
+736 
-741 SKSDNGTK
+741 
-749 SVVKIKCDSGFN
+749 
-761 IRCTLDHKV
+761 
-770 LTQRGYVEAKD
+770 
-781 LTTRDF
+781 
-787 VFTPK
+787 
-792 TIKRHNDG
+792 
-800 IKSNK
+800 
-805 KPSNDTLW
+805 
-813 MLGALIGDGTIFSK
+813 IG
-827 ECLAFT
+827 
-833 NSDAK
+833 
-838 IIEKFK
+838 
-844 MSVSQIGV
+844 
-852 KGVPEFSISV
+852 
-862 ADGKTVDKVYS
+862 
-873 CKIKSSNFKDCVWG
+873 
-887 LLVRFDLNHKAAEK
+887 
-901 EIPIQIQRYSSTEK
+901 
-915 LAHFLAGMFN
+915 
-925 TDSGY
+925 
-930 NIGRQTIEYY
+930 
-940 SISKNLVYQLQAQL
+940 
-954 LKFGIY
+954 
-960 SQVGTKSVSGYDY
+960 
-973 NSYTLA
+973 
-979 IGDKESLRL
+979 
-988 FKDNILCYIVGE
+988 
-1000 KYEELNS
+1000 
-1007 IVMLNNTGRYF
+1007 
-1018 VPDSCKKEFIQYCY
+1018 
-1032 DRNLSIR
+1032 
-1039 DVSLEKFG
+1039 
-1047 REIKVKNN
+1047 
-1055 YNLNIDDAKEMCSAV
+1055 
-1070 YMPETYAI
+1070 
-1078 VNSDFIMQRVISVC
+1078 
-1092 DDGEDNVYDIGV
+1092 
-1104 ENTHNFIADGIV
+1104 
-1116 VHNCVAKKLGTRD
+1116 KKLGTRD

-1144 KYHLTDEQSDKIINP
+1144 KYNLTDEQSDKIINP

-1206 NGDDNKTAEAIEYA
+1206 NGDDDKTAEAINYA

-1239 FYDLATNSIYK
+1239 FYDLTTNSIYK

-1270 DNTYKTFTDLLY
+1270 DNSYKTFTDLLY

-1304 EFGTCRELATIF
+1304 EFGTCKELATIF

-1337 EITMNIIKRNA
+1337 EITMSIIKRNA

-1364 NEIEQYIMTMNLG
+1364 NEIEQYIMSMNLG
-1377 DVDIKTKIANQLEYM
+1377 DADIKTKIANQLEYM
-1392 GYIGIKTDKSEDRPK
+1392 GYIGIKTDKPEDRPK
-1407 IVILEMKVMKQRESV
+1407 IVILDMKVMKQREAV
-1422 EPWGVI
+1422 EPWGVV

-1435 SGKRSSYTVPY
+1435 SGKRSLYTVPY
-1446 KLYKKC
+1446 KLYKQAR
-1452 KFNKNDVIK
+1452 FNKTDVIK

-1470 GYFYITDYEFV
+1470 GYFYITDYEFIII
-1481 VM
+1481 

>member
-1 MANYV
+1 MANYTV
-6 PYHVHTMLSNAVTN
+6 YHLHTMLSNAVTN

-32 KAKECGMTAMA
+32 KAKACGMTAMA

-56 TDAIEAAGMKYIHAM
+56 KDAIEAAGMKYIHAM

-76 ERIPDEGEEKIH
+76 ERIPDEGEEKIR

-146 SSALCRGTESA
+146 ASALCRGTESA
-157 KESYIRFLTRHKD
+157 KEFYLRFLTRHKD

-193 LSRETGLRL
+193 LSKETGLRL

-283 FKFPRIYE
+283 FKYAKIYDD
-291 NGEDLL
+291 GEKVLRE
-297 NNKLFSEETIM
+297 KLFAPETIEP
-308 SIVNEGFSRD
+308 IIKEGFSRE
-318 EVIERLR
+318 EVTARL
-325 MEVDTFKALD
+325 EQEIDTFKALNATD
-335 SIDYILLEDYI
+335 FILLEDHI
-346 ISYAHAHDMW
+346 VRWEHSHDMW

-368 ALYALGTTEVNPLKY
+368 ALYALGVTEVNPLKY

-391 DKSKYSMPDI
+391 DKSKYSLA
-401 DVDFGQ
+401 DVDMDNSA
-407 KDRDAIKE
+407 KDRDKLKF
-415 WMLAKHLD
+415 WMLNDHLD
-423 LPTIK
+423 LPNVK

-455 DEVDAIAKAV
+455 DEVDTIAKAV
-465 HEETVDENKVVTI
+465 HEVAVDEEKIVTI

-512 SDHDIA
+512 SDHDIE

-533 ACINMKELDS
+533 SCINMKELDS
-543 TGWVKEDLL
+543 LNFTKQDAL
-552 GLDNVTLIN
+552 GLDNVGIIN

-606 VDRMLSPEV
+606 VDKMLSPEV

-648 DATNGIVSN
+648 DATNGIVSK

-664 DLLGSSM
+664 NLLGSSM

-685 EFCGYS
+685 EFCGYD
-691 FLESDK
+691 FLRADK
-697 LRKCVARDSRV
+697 LRK
-708 LMADGSLKNIEDVE
+708 I
-722 VGEYVCTFDNYTCS
+722 
-736 SSKVV
+736 
-741 SKSDNGTK
+741 
-749 SVVKIKCDSGFN
+749 
-761 IRCTLDHKV
+761 
-770 LTQRGYVEAKD
+770 
-781 LTTRDF
+781 
-787 VFTPK
+787 
-792 TIKRHNDG
+792 
-800 IKSNK
+800 
-805 KPSNDTLW
+805 
-813 MLGALIGDGTIFSK
+813 IG
-827 ECLAFT
+827 
-833 NSDAK
+833 
-838 IIEKFK
+838 
-844 MSVSQIGV
+844 
-852 KGVPEFSISV
+852 
-862 ADGKTVDKVYS
+862 
-873 CKIKSSNFKDCVWG
+873 
-887 LLVRFDLNHKAAEK
+887 
-901 EIPIQIQRYSSTEK
+901 
-915 LAHFLAGMFN
+915 
-925 TDSGY
+925 
-930 NIGRQTIEYY
+930 
-940 SISKNLVYQLQAQL
+940 
-954 LKFGIY
+954 
-960 SQVGTKSVSGYDY
+960 
-973 NSYTLA
+973 
-979 IGDKESLRL
+979 
-988 FKDNILCYIVGE
+988 
-1000 KYEELNS
+1000 
-1007 IVMLNNTGRYF
+1007 
-1018 VPDSCKKEFIQYCY
+1018 
-1032 DRNLSIR
+1032 
-1039 DVSLEKFG
+1039 
-1047 REIKVKNN
+1047 
-1055 YNLNIDDAKEMCSAV
+1055 
-1070 YMPETYAI
+1070 
-1078 VNSDFIMQRVISVC
+1078 
-1092 DDGEDNVYDIGV
+1092 
-1104 ENTHNFIADGIV
+1104 
-1116 VHNCVAKKLGTRD
+1116 KKLGTRD

-1304 EFGTCRELATIF
+1304 EFGTCRELVTIF

>member
-1 MANYV
+1 MANYTI
-6 PYHVHTMLSNAVTN
+6 YHLHTMLSNAVTS
-20 IDSVTTY
+20 IDSVTTF
-27 KQYIE
+27 KQYI
-32 KAKECGMTAMA
+32 KRAQECGMTALA

-56 TDAIEAAGMKYIHAM
+56 KDAVEAAGLKYIHAM

-76 ERIPDEGEEKIH
+76 ERIPDEGEEKIR
-88 DNYHCVLIARNWEG
+88 DNYHCVLIAKNWEG
-102 VKELNVLQGKAFNRV
+102 VKELNRLQGKAFNRT

-129 AELFSTSNN
+129 AELFATSNN

-146 SSALCRGTESA
+146 ASALCKGTESA
-157 KESYIRFLTRHKD
+157 KASYLRFLTRHKD

-455 DEVDAIAKAV
+455 DEVDTIAKAV

-478 DDSWRKKYPELFKY
+478 DDGWRKKYPELFKY

-574 KTIDFEDDA
+574 KTIDFEDDE

-606 VDRMLSPEV
+606 VDRMLSKDV
-615 YNKIKKQIPN
+615 YGKIKKQIPN

-648 DATNGIVSN
+648 DATNGIVSK

-664 DLLGSSM
+664 NLLGSSM

-685 EFCGYS
+685 EFCGYD
-691 FLESDK
+691 FLRADK
-697 LRKCVARDSRV
+697 LRK
-708 LMADGSLKNIEDVE
+708 I
-722 VGEYVCTFDNYTCS
+722 
-736 SSKVV
+736 
-741 SKSDNGTK
+741 
-749 SVVKIKCDSGFN
+749 
-761 IRCTLDHKV
+761 
-770 LTQRGYVEAKD
+770 
-781 LTTRDF
+781 
-787 VFTPK
+787 
-792 TIKRHNDG
+792 
-800 IKSNK
+800 
-805 KPSNDTLW
+805 
-813 MLGALIGDGTIFSK
+813 IG
-827 ECLAFT
+827 
-833 NSDAK
+833 
-838 IIEKFK
+838 
-844 MSVSQIGV
+844 
-852 KGVPEFSISV
+852 
-862 ADGKTVDKVYS
+862 
-873 CKIKSSNFKDCVWG
+873 
-887 LLVRFDLNHKAAEK
+887 
-901 EIPIQIQRYSSTEK
+901 
-915 LAHFLAGMFN
+915 
-925 TDSGY
+925 
-930 NIGRQTIEYY
+930 
-940 SISKNLVYQLQAQL
+940 
-954 LKFGIY
+954 
-960 SQVGTKSVSGYDY
+960 
-973 NSYTLA
+973 
-979 IGDKESLRL
+979 
-988 FKDNILCYIVGE
+988 
-1000 KYEELNS
+1000 
-1007 IVMLNNTGRYF
+1007 
-1018 VPDSCKKEFIQYCY
+1018 
-1032 DRNLSIR
+1032 
-1039 DVSLEKFG
+1039 
-1047 REIKVKNN
+1047 
-1055 YNLNIDDAKEMCSAV
+1055 
-1070 YMPETYAI
+1070 
-1078 VNSDFIMQRVISVC
+1078 
-1092 DDGEDNVYDIGV
+1092 
-1104 ENTHNFIADGIV
+1104 
-1116 VHNCVAKKLGTRD
+1116 KKLGTRD

-1144 KYHLTDEQSDKIINP
+1144 KYNLTDEQSDKIINP

-1206 NGDDNKTAEAIEYA
+1206 NGNDDKTAEAINYA

-1239 FYDLATNSIYK
+1239 FYDLTTNSIYK

-1270 DNTYKTFTDLLY
+1270 DNSYKTFTDLLY

-1304 EFGTCRELATIF
+1304 EFGTCKELATIF

-1337 EITMNIIKRNA
+1337 EITMSIIKRNA

-1364 NEIEQYIMTMNLG
+1364 NEIEQYIMSMNLG
-1377 DVDIKTKIANQLEYM
+1377 DADIKTKIANQLEYM
-1392 GYIGIKTDKSEDRPK
+1392 GYIGIKTDKPEDRPK
-1407 IVILEMKVMKQRESV
+1407 IVILDMKVMKQRDAV
-1422 EPWGVI
+1422 EPWGVV

-1435 SGKRSSYTVPY
+1435 SGKRSLYTVPY
-1446 KLYKKC
+1446 KLYKQAR
-1452 KFNKNDVIK
+1452 FNKTDVIK

-1470 GYFYITDYEFV
+1470 GYFYITDYEFIII
-1481 VM
+1481 

>member
-27 KQYIE
+27 KQYV
-32 KAKECGMTAMA
+32 KRAQECGMTAFA

-56 TDAIEAAGMKYIHAM
+56 KDAIEAAGMKYIHAM

-76 ERIPDEGEEKIH
+76 ERIPDEGEEKIR

-146 SSALCRGTESA
+146 ASALCRGTESA
-157 KESYIRFLTRHKD
+157 RESYLRFLTRHKD

-182 KQFEYNRYLAN
+182 KQFEYNRYLAS

-269 VMADMIETFELDRS
+269 VMADMIEPFELDRS
-283 FKFPRIYE
+283 FKYAKIYE
-291 NGEDLL
+291 DGEKVLRE
-297 NNKLFSEETIM
+297 KLFAPETIDP
-308 SIVNEGFSRD
+308 IIKEGFSRE
-318 EVIERLR
+318 EVTARL
-325 MEVDTFKALD
+325 EQEIDTFKALNATD
-335 SIDYILLEDYI
+335 FILLEDHI
-346 ISYAHAHDMW
+346 VRWEHSHDMW

-368 ALYALGTTEVNPLKY
+368 ALYALGVTEVNPLKY

-391 DKSKYSMPDI
+391 DKSKYSLA
-401 DVDFGQ
+401 DVDMDNSA
-407 KDRDAIKE
+407 KDRDKLKF
-415 WMLAKHLD
+415 WMLNDHLD
-423 LPTIK
+423 LPNVK

-455 DEVDAIAKAV
+455 DEVDTIAKAV
-465 HEETVDENKVVTI
+465 HEVAVDEEKIVTI

-512 SDHDIA
+512 SDHDIE

-533 ACINMKELDS
+533 SCINMKELDS
-543 TGWVKEDLL
+543 LNFTKQDAL
-552 GLDNVTLIN
+552 GLDNVGIIN

-606 VDRMLSPEV
+606 VDKMLSPEV

-648 DATNGIVSN
+648 DATNGIVSK
-657 TGIKEID
+657 TGIREID

-685 EFCGYS
+685 EFCGYD
-691 FLESDK
+691 FLRADK
-697 LRKCVARDSRV
+697 LRK
-708 LMADGSLKNIEDVE
+708 I
-722 VGEYVCTFDNYTCS
+722 
-736 SSKVV
+736 
-741 SKSDNGTK
+741 
-749 SVVKIKCDSGFN
+749 
-761 IRCTLDHKV
+761 
-770 LTQRGYVEAKD
+770 
-781 LTTRDF
+781 
-787 VFTPK
+787 
-792 TIKRHNDG
+792 
-800 IKSNK
+800 
-805 KPSNDTLW
+805 
-813 MLGALIGDGTIFSK
+813 IG
-827 ECLAFT
+827 
-833 NSDAK
+833 
-838 IIEKFK
+838 
-844 MSVSQIGV
+844 
-852 KGVPEFSISV
+852 
-862 ADGKTVDKVYS
+862 
-873 CKIKSSNFKDCVWG
+873 
-887 LLVRFDLNHKAAEK
+887 
-901 EIPIQIQRYSSTEK
+901 
-915 LAHFLAGMFN
+915 
-925 TDSGY
+925 
-930 NIGRQTIEYY
+930 
-940 SISKNLVYQLQAQL
+940 
-954 LKFGIY
+954 
-960 SQVGTKSVSGYDY
+960 
-973 NSYTLA
+973 
-979 IGDKESLRL
+979 
-988 FKDNILCYIVGE
+988 
-1000 KYEELNS
+1000 
-1007 IVMLNNTGRYF
+1007 
-1018 VPDSCKKEFIQYCY
+1018 
-1032 DRNLSIR
+1032 
-1039 DVSLEKFG
+1039 
-1047 REIKVKNN
+1047 
-1055 YNLNIDDAKEMCSAV
+1055 
-1070 YMPETYAI
+1070 
-1078 VNSDFIMQRVISVC
+1078 
-1092 DDGEDNVYDIGV
+1092 
-1104 ENTHNFIADGIV
+1104 
-1116 VHNCVAKKLGTRD
+1116 KKLGTRD

-1136 GWEKNAKV
+1136 GWEKDAKV

-1239 FYDLATNSIYK
+1239 FYDLTTNSIYK

-1270 DNTYKTFTDLLY
+1270 DNSYKTFTDLLY

-1337 EITMNIIKRNA
+1337 EITMSIIKRNA

-1407 IVILEMKVMKQRESV
+1407 IVILEMKVMKQREAV

-1435 SGKRSSYTVPY
+1435 SGKRSSYTIPY

>member
-1 MANYV
+1 MVNYTV
-6 PYHVHTMLSNAVTN
+6 YHCHTMLSNAVTN
-20 IDSVTTY
+20 IDSVTTF
-27 KQYIE
+27 KQYI
-32 KAKECGMTAMA
+32 KRAQECGMTALA

-56 TDAIEAAGMKYIHAM
+56 KDAVEAAGLKYIHAM

-76 ERIPDEGEEKIH
+76 ERIPDEGEEKIR
-88 DNYHCVLIARNWEG
+88 DNYHCVLIAKNWEG
-102 VKELNVLQGKAFNRV
+102 VKELNRLQGKAFSRT

-129 AELFSTSNN
+129 AELFATSNN

-146 SSALCRGTESA
+146 ASALCKGTESA
-157 KESYIRFLTRHKD
+157 KASYLRFLTRHKD

-193 LSRETGLRL
+193 LSKETGLRL

-283 FKFPRIYE
+283 FKYAKIYE
-291 NGEDLL
+291 DGEKVLRE
-297 NNKLFSEETIM
+297 KLFAPETIEP
-308 SIVNEGFSRD
+308 IIKEGFSKE
-318 EVIERLR
+318 EVTARL
-325 MEVDTFKALD
+325 EQEIDTFNALNATD
-335 SIDYILLEDYI
+335 FILLEDHI
-346 ISYAHAHDMW
+346 VRWEHSHDMW

-368 ALYALGTTEVNPLKY
+368 ALYALGVTEVNPLKY

-391 DKSKYSMPDI
+391 DKSKYSLA
-401 DVDFGQ
+401 DVDMDNSA
-407 KDRDAIKE
+407 KDRDKLKF
-415 WMLAKHLD
+415 WMLNDHLD
-423 LPTIK
+423 LPNVK

-455 DEVDAIAKAV
+455 DEVDTIAKAV
-465 HEETVDENKVVTI
+465 HEETVDEDKIVTI

-512 SDHDIA
+512 SDHDIE

-533 ACINMKELDS
+533 SCINMKELDS
-543 TGWVKEDLL
+543 LNFTKQDAL
-552 GLDNVTLIN
+552 GLDNVGIIN

-606 VDRMLSPEV
+606 VDKMLSKDV
-615 YNKIKKQIPN
+615 YDKIKKQIPN

-648 DATNGIVSN
+648 DATNGVVSK

-685 EFCGYS
+685 EFCGYD
-691 FLESDK
+691 FLKADK
-697 LRKCVARDSRV
+697 LRK
-708 LMADGSLKNIEDVE
+708 I
-722 VGEYVCTFDNYTCS
+722 
-736 SSKVV
+736 
-741 SKSDNGTK
+741 
-749 SVVKIKCDSGFN
+749 
-761 IRCTLDHKV
+761 
-770 LTQRGYVEAKD
+770 
-781 LTTRDF
+781 
-787 VFTPK
+787 
-792 TIKRHNDG
+792 
-800 IKSNK
+800 
-805 KPSNDTLW
+805 
-813 MLGALIGDGTIFSK
+813 IG
-827 ECLAFT
+827 
-833 NSDAK
+833 
-838 IIEKFK
+838 
-844 MSVSQIGV
+844 
-852 KGVPEFSISV
+852 
-862 ADGKTVDKVYS
+862 
-873 CKIKSSNFKDCVWG
+873 
-887 LLVRFDLNHKAAEK
+887 
-901 EIPIQIQRYSSTEK
+901 
-915 LAHFLAGMFN
+915 
-925 TDSGY
+925 
-930 NIGRQTIEYY
+930 
-940 SISKNLVYQLQAQL
+940 
-954 LKFGIY
+954 
-960 SQVGTKSVSGYDY
+960 
-973 NSYTLA
+973 
-979 IGDKESLRL
+979 
-988 FKDNILCYIVGE
+988 
-1000 KYEELNS
+1000 
-1007 IVMLNNTGRYF
+1007 
-1018 VPDSCKKEFIQYCY
+1018 
-1032 DRNLSIR
+1032 
-1039 DVSLEKFG
+1039 
-1047 REIKVKNN
+1047 
-1055 YNLNIDDAKEMCSAV
+1055 
-1070 YMPETYAI
+1070 
-1078 VNSDFIMQRVISVC
+1078 
-1092 DDGEDNVYDIGV
+1092 
-1104 ENTHNFIADGIV
+1104 
-1116 VHNCVAKKLGTRD
+1116 KKLGTRD

-1144 KYHLTDEQSDKIINP
+1144 KYNLTDEQSDKIINP

-1206 NGDDNKTAEAIEYA
+1206 NGDDDKTAEAINYA

-1239 FYDLATNSIYK
+1239 FYDLTTNSIYK

-1270 DNTYKTFTDLLY
+1270 DNAYKTFTDLLY

-1304 EFGTCRELATIF
+1304 EFGTCKELATIF

-1337 EITMNIIKRNA
+1337 EITMSIIKRNA

-1392 GYIGIKTDKSEDRPK
+1392 GYIGIKTDKPEDRPK
-1407 IVILEMKVMKQRESV
+1407 IVILDMKVMKQREAV

-1446 KLYKKC
+1446 KLYKQARFK
-1452 KFNKNDVIK
+1452 KTDVIK

-1470 GYFYITDYEFV
+1470 GYFYITDYEFIII
-1481 VM
+1481 

>member
-27 KQYIE
+27 KQYV
-32 KAKECGMTAMA
+32 KRAQECGMTAFA

-56 TDAIEAAGMKYIHAM
+56 KDAIEAAGMKYIHAM

-76 ERIPDEGEEKIH
+76 ERIPDEGEEKIR
-88 DNYHCVLIARNWEG
+88 DNYHCVLIAKNWEG

-129 AELFSTSNN
+129 AELFATSNN

-146 SSALCRGTESA
+146 ASALCRGTESA
-157 KESYIRFLTRHKD
+157 KESYLRFLTRHKD

-193 LSRETGLRL
+193 LSKETGLRL

-269 VMADMIETFELDRS
+269 VMADMIEPFELDRS
-283 FKFPRIYE
+283 FKYAKIYE
-291 NGEDLL
+291 DGEKVLRE
-297 NNKLFSEETIM
+297 KLFAPETIDP
-308 SIVNEGFSRD
+308 IVKEGFTKE
-318 EVIERLR
+318 EVTARL
-325 MEVDTFKALD
+325 EQEIDTFKALNATD
-335 SIDYILLEDYI
+335 FILLEDHI
-346 ISYAHAHDMW
+346 VRWEHSHDMW

-368 ALYALGTTEVNPLKY
+368 ALYALGVTEVNPLKY

-391 DKSKYSMPDI
+391 DKSKYSLA
-401 DVDFGQ
+401 DVDMDNSA
-407 KDRDAIKE
+407 KDRDKLKF
-415 WMLAKHLD
+415 WMLNDHLD
-423 LPTIK
+423 LPNVK

-455 DEVDAIAKAV
+455 DEVDTIAKAV
-465 HEETVDENKVVTI
+465 HEVAVDEEKIVTI

-512 SDHDIA
+512 SDHDIE

-533 ACINMKELDS
+533 SCINMKELDS
-543 TGWVKEDLL
+543 LNFTKQDAL
-552 GLDNVTLIN
+552 GLDNVGIIN

-606 VDRMLSPEV
+606 VDKMLSPEV

-648 DATNGIVSN
+648 DATNGVVSK
-657 TGIKEID
+657 TGIREID

-685 EFCGYS
+685 EFCGYD
-691 FLESDK
+691 FLRADK
-697 LRKCVARDSRV
+697 LRK
-708 LMADGSLKNIEDVE
+708 I
-722 VGEYVCTFDNYTCS
+722 
-736 SSKVV
+736 
-741 SKSDNGTK
+741 
-749 SVVKIKCDSGFN
+749 
-761 IRCTLDHKV
+761 
-770 LTQRGYVEAKD
+770 
-781 LTTRDF
+781 
-787 VFTPK
+787 
-792 TIKRHNDG
+792 
-800 IKSNK
+800 
-805 KPSNDTLW
+805 
-813 MLGALIGDGTIFSK
+813 IG
-827 ECLAFT
+827 
-833 NSDAK
+833 
-838 IIEKFK
+838 
-844 MSVSQIGV
+844 
-852 KGVPEFSISV
+852 
-862 ADGKTVDKVYS
+862 
-873 CKIKSSNFKDCVWG
+873 
-887 LLVRFDLNHKAAEK
+887 
-901 EIPIQIQRYSSTEK
+901 
-915 LAHFLAGMFN
+915 
-925 TDSGY
+925 
-930 NIGRQTIEYY
+930 
-940 SISKNLVYQLQAQL
+940 
-954 LKFGIY
+954 
-960 SQVGTKSVSGYDY
+960 
-973 NSYTLA
+973 
-979 IGDKESLRL
+979 
-988 FKDNILCYIVGE
+988 
-1000 KYEELNS
+1000 
-1007 IVMLNNTGRYF
+1007 
-1018 VPDSCKKEFIQYCY
+1018 
-1032 DRNLSIR
+1032 
-1039 DVSLEKFG
+1039 
-1047 REIKVKNN
+1047 
-1055 YNLNIDDAKEMCSAV
+1055 
-1070 YMPETYAI
+1070 
-1078 VNSDFIMQRVISVC
+1078 
-1092 DDGEDNVYDIGV
+1092 
-1104 ENTHNFIADGIV
+1104 
-1116 VHNCVAKKLGTRD
+1116 KKLGTRD

-1239 FYDLATNSIYK
+1239 FYDLSTNSIYK

-1270 DNTYKTFTDLLY
+1270 DNSYKTFTDLLY

-1337 EITMNIIKRNA
+1337 EITMSIIKRNA

-1407 IVILEMKVMKQRESV
+1407 IVILEMKVMKQREAV

-1435 SGKRSSYTVPY
+1435 SGKRSSYTIPY

>member
-27 KQYIE
+27 KQYV
-32 KAKECGMTAMA
+32 KRAQECGMTALS

-56 TDAIEAAGMKYIHAM
+56 KEAIEAAGMKYIHAM

-76 ERIPDEGEEKIH
+76 ERIPDEDEEKIR
-88 DNYHCVLIARNWEG
+88 DNYHCVLIAKNWEG
-102 VKELNVLQGKAFNRV
+102 VKELNVLQGKAFSRV

-129 AELFSTSNN
+129 AELFATSDN

-146 SSALCRGTESA
+146 ASALCRGTESA
-157 KESYIRFLTRHKD
+157 KASYLRFLTRHKD

-193 LSRETGLRL
+193 LSKETGLRL

-208 HCLNAEHELG
+208 HCLNTEHELG

-248 AYRTQ
+248 AYRVQ

-269 VMADMIETFELDRS
+269 VMADMIEPFELDRS
-283 FKFPRIYE
+283 FKYAKIYE
-291 NGEDLL
+291 DGEKVLRE
-297 NNKLFSEETIM
+297 KLFAPETIDP
-308 SIVNEGFSRD
+308 IIKEGFSRE
-318 EVIERLR
+318 EVTARL
-325 MEVDTFKALD
+325 EQEIDTFKALNATD
-335 SIDYILLEDYI
+335 FILLEDHI
-346 ISYAHAHDMW
+346 VRWEHSHDMW

-368 ALYALGTTEVNPLKY
+368 ALYALGVTEVNPLKY

-391 DKSKYSMPDI
+391 DKSKYSLA
-401 DVDFGQ
+401 DVDMDNSA
-407 KDRDAIKE
+407 KDRDRLKF
-415 WMLAKHLD
+415 WMLNDHLD
-423 LPTIK
+423 LPNVK

-455 DEVDAIAKAV
+455 DEVDTIAKAV
-465 HEETVDENKVVTI
+465 HEVAVDEEKIVTI

-512 SDHDIA
+512 SDHDIE

-533 ACINMKELDS
+533 SCINMKELDS
-543 TGWVKEDLL
+543 LNFTKQDAL
-552 GLDNVTLIN
+552 GLDNVGIIN

-606 VDRMLSPEV
+606 VDKMLSPEV

-648 DATNGIVSN
+648 DATNGIVSK

-685 EFCGYS
+685 EFCGYD
-691 FLESDK
+691 FLRADK
-697 LRKCVARDSRV
+697 LRK
-708 LMADGSLKNIEDVE
+708 I
-722 VGEYVCTFDNYTCS
+722 
-736 SSKVV
+736 
-741 SKSDNGTK
+741 
-749 SVVKIKCDSGFN
+749 
-761 IRCTLDHKV
+761 
-770 LTQRGYVEAKD
+770 
-781 LTTRDF
+781 
-787 VFTPK
+787 
-792 TIKRHNDG
+792 
-800 IKSNK
+800 
-805 KPSNDTLW
+805 
-813 MLGALIGDGTIFSK
+813 IG
-827 ECLAFT
+827 
-833 NSDAK
+833 
-838 IIEKFK
+838 
-844 MSVSQIGV
+844 
-852 KGVPEFSISV
+852 
-862 ADGKTVDKVYS
+862 
-873 CKIKSSNFKDCVWG
+873 
-887 LLVRFDLNHKAAEK
+887 
-901 EIPIQIQRYSSTEK
+901 
-915 LAHFLAGMFN
+915 
-925 TDSGY
+925 
-930 NIGRQTIEYY
+930 
-940 SISKNLVYQLQAQL
+940 
-954 LKFGIY
+954 
-960 SQVGTKSVSGYDY
+960 
-973 NSYTLA
+973 
-979 IGDKESLRL
+979 
-988 FKDNILCYIVGE
+988 
-1000 KYEELNS
+1000 
-1007 IVMLNNTGRYF
+1007 
-1018 VPDSCKKEFIQYCY
+1018 
-1032 DRNLSIR
+1032 
-1039 DVSLEKFG
+1039 
-1047 REIKVKNN
+1047 
-1055 YNLNIDDAKEMCSAV
+1055 
-1070 YMPETYAI
+1070 
-1078 VNSDFIMQRVISVC
+1078 
-1092 DDGEDNVYDIGV
+1092 
-1104 ENTHNFIADGIV
+1104 
-1116 VHNCVAKKLGTRD
+1116 KKLGTRD

-1206 NGDDNKTAEAIEYA
+1206 NGDDDKTAEAINYA

-1270 DNTYKTFTDLLY
+1270 DNVYKTFTDLLY

-1337 EITMNIIKRNA
+1337 EITMSIIKRNA

-1377 DVDIKTKIANQLEYM
+1377 DVDLKTKIANQLEYM

-1407 IVILEMKVMKQRESV
+1407 IVILEMKVMKQREAV

-1446 KLYKKC
+1446 KLYKQC

>member
-32 KAKECGMTAMA
+32 KAKACGMTAMA

-56 TDAIEAAGMKYIHAM
+56 KDAIEAAGMKYIHAM

-146 SSALCRGTESA
+146 ASALCRGTESA
-157 KESYIRFLTRHKD
+157 KESYLRFLTRHKD

-423 LPTIK
+423 LPMIK

-648 DATNGIVSN
+648 DATNGIVSK

-685 EFCGYS
+685 EFCGYD
-691 FLESDK
+691 FLRADK
-697 LRKCVARDSRV
+697 LRK
-708 LMADGSLKNIEDVE
+708 I
-722 VGEYVCTFDNYTCS
+722 
-736 SSKVV
+736 
-741 SKSDNGTK
+741 
-749 SVVKIKCDSGFN
+749 
-761 IRCTLDHKV
+761 
-770 LTQRGYVEAKD
+770 
-781 LTTRDF
+781 
-787 VFTPK
+787 
-792 TIKRHNDG
+792 
-800 IKSNK
+800 
-805 KPSNDTLW
+805 
-813 MLGALIGDGTIFSK
+813 IG
-827 ECLAFT
+827 
-833 NSDAK
+833 
-838 IIEKFK
+838 
-844 MSVSQIGV
+844 
-852 KGVPEFSISV
+852 
-862 ADGKTVDKVYS
+862 
-873 CKIKSSNFKDCVWG
+873 
-887 LLVRFDLNHKAAEK
+887 
-901 EIPIQIQRYSSTEK
+901 
-915 LAHFLAGMFN
+915 
-925 TDSGY
+925 
-930 NIGRQTIEYY
+930 
-940 SISKNLVYQLQAQL
+940 
-954 LKFGIY
+954 
-960 SQVGTKSVSGYDY
+960 
-973 NSYTLA
+973 
-979 IGDKESLRL
+979 
-988 FKDNILCYIVGE
+988 
-1000 KYEELNS
+1000 
-1007 IVMLNNTGRYF
+1007 
-1018 VPDSCKKEFIQYCY
+1018 
-1032 DRNLSIR
+1032 
-1039 DVSLEKFG
+1039 
-1047 REIKVKNN
+1047 
-1055 YNLNIDDAKEMCSAV
+1055 
-1070 YMPETYAI
+1070 
-1078 VNSDFIMQRVISVC
+1078 
-1092 DDGEDNVYDIGV
+1092 
-1104 ENTHNFIADGIV
+1104 
-1116 VHNCVAKKLGTRD
+1116 KKLGTRD

-1239 FYDLATNSIYK
+1239 FYDLTTNSIYK

-1270 DNTYKTFTDLLY
+1270 DNSYKTFTDLLY

>member
-1 MANYV
+1 MANYTI
-6 PYHVHTMLSNAVTN
+6 YHLHTMLSNAVTN
-20 IDSVTTY
+20 IDSVTTF
-27 KQYIE
+27 KQYI
-32 KAKECGMTAMA
+32 KRAQECGMTALA

-56 TDAIEAAGMKYIHAM
+56 KDAVEAAGLKYIHAM

-76 ERIPDEGEEKIH
+76 ERIPDEGEEKIR
-88 DNYHCVLIARNWEG
+88 DNYHCVLIAKNWEG
-102 VKELNVLQGKAFNRV
+102 VKELNRLQGKAFNRT

-129 AELFSTSNN
+129 AELFATSNN

-146 SSALCRGTESA
+146 ASALCKGTESA
-157 KESYIRFLTRHKD
+157 KASYLRFLTRHKD

-455 DEVDAIAKAV
+455 DEVDTIAKAV

-574 KTIDFEDDA
+574 KTIDFEDDE

-606 VDRMLSPEV
+606 VDRMLSKDV
-615 YNKIKKQIPN
+615 YGKIKKQIPN

-648 DATNGIVSN
+648 DATNGIVSK

-664 DLLGSSM
+664 NLLGSSM

-685 EFCGYS
+685 KFCGYD
-691 FLESDK
+691 FLRADK
-697 LRKCVARDSRV
+697 LRK
-708 LMADGSLKNIEDVE
+708 I
-722 VGEYVCTFDNYTCS
+722 
-736 SSKVV
+736 
-741 SKSDNGTK
+741 
-749 SVVKIKCDSGFN
+749 
-761 IRCTLDHKV
+761 
-770 LTQRGYVEAKD
+770 
-781 LTTRDF
+781 
-787 VFTPK
+787 
-792 TIKRHNDG
+792 
-800 IKSNK
+800 
-805 KPSNDTLW
+805 
-813 MLGALIGDGTIFSK
+813 IG
-827 ECLAFT
+827 
-833 NSDAK
+833 
-838 IIEKFK
+838 
-844 MSVSQIGV
+844 
-852 KGVPEFSISV
+852 
-862 ADGKTVDKVYS
+862 
-873 CKIKSSNFKDCVWG
+873 
-887 LLVRFDLNHKAAEK
+887 
-901 EIPIQIQRYSSTEK
+901 
-915 LAHFLAGMFN
+915 
-925 TDSGY
+925 
-930 NIGRQTIEYY
+930 
-940 SISKNLVYQLQAQL
+940 
-954 LKFGIY
+954 
-960 SQVGTKSVSGYDY
+960 
-973 NSYTLA
+973 
-979 IGDKESLRL
+979 
-988 FKDNILCYIVGE
+988 
-1000 KYEELNS
+1000 
-1007 IVMLNNTGRYF
+1007 
-1018 VPDSCKKEFIQYCY
+1018 
-1032 DRNLSIR
+1032 
-1039 DVSLEKFG
+1039 
-1047 REIKVKNN
+1047 
-1055 YNLNIDDAKEMCSAV
+1055 
-1070 YMPETYAI
+1070 
-1078 VNSDFIMQRVISVC
+1078 
-1092 DDGEDNVYDIGV
+1092 
-1104 ENTHNFIADGIV
+1104 
-1116 VHNCVAKKLGTRD
+1116 KKLGTRD

-1144 KYHLTDEQSDKIINP
+1144 KYNLTDEQSDKIINP

-1206 NGDDNKTAEAIEYA
+1206 NGDDDKTAEAINYA

-1239 FYDLATNSIYK
+1239 FYDLTTNSIYK

-1270 DNTYKTFTDLLY
+1270 GNSYKTFTDLLY

-1337 EITMNIIKRNA
+1337 EITMSIIKRNA

-1446 KLYKKC
+1446 KLYKQC

-1481 VM
+1481 FM

>member
-27 KQYIE
+27 KQYVK
-32 KAKECGMTAMA
+32 KAQECGMTAFA

-56 TDAIEAAGMKYIHAM
+56 KDAIEAAGLKYIHAM

-76 ERIPDEGEEKIH
+76 ERIPDEGEEKIR
-88 DNYHCVLIARNWEG
+88 DNYHCVLIAKNWEG
-102 VKELNVLQGKAFNRV
+102 VKELNRLQGKAFNRT

-129 AELFSTSNN
+129 AELFATSNN

-146 SSALCRGTESA
+146 ASALCRGTESA
-157 KESYIRFLTRHKD
+157 KASYLRFLTRHKD

-455 DEVDAIAKAV
+455 DEVDTIAKAV

-574 KTIDFEDDA
+574 KTIDFEDDE

-606 VDRMLSPEV
+606 VDRMLSKDV
-615 YNKIKKQIPN
+615 YGKIKKQIPN

-648 DATNGIVSN
+648 DATNGIVSK

-685 EFCGYS
+685 EFCGYD
-691 FLESDK
+691 FLRADK
-697 LRKCVARDSRV
+697 LRK
-708 LMADGSLKNIEDVE
+708 I
-722 VGEYVCTFDNYTCS
+722 
-736 SSKVV
+736 
-741 SKSDNGTK
+741 
-749 SVVKIKCDSGFN
+749 
-761 IRCTLDHKV
+761 
-770 LTQRGYVEAKD
+770 
-781 LTTRDF
+781 
-787 VFTPK
+787 
-792 TIKRHNDG
+792 
-800 IKSNK
+800 
-805 KPSNDTLW
+805 
-813 MLGALIGDGTIFSK
+813 IG
-827 ECLAFT
+827 
-833 NSDAK
+833 
-838 IIEKFK
+838 
-844 MSVSQIGV
+844 
-852 KGVPEFSISV
+852 
-862 ADGKTVDKVYS
+862 
-873 CKIKSSNFKDCVWG
+873 
-887 LLVRFDLNHKAAEK
+887 
-901 EIPIQIQRYSSTEK
+901 
-915 LAHFLAGMFN
+915 
-925 TDSGY
+925 
-930 NIGRQTIEYY
+930 
-940 SISKNLVYQLQAQL
+940 
-954 LKFGIY
+954 
-960 SQVGTKSVSGYDY
+960 
-973 NSYTLA
+973 
-979 IGDKESLRL
+979 
-988 FKDNILCYIVGE
+988 
-1000 KYEELNS
+1000 
-1007 IVMLNNTGRYF
+1007 
-1018 VPDSCKKEFIQYCY
+1018 
-1032 DRNLSIR
+1032 
-1039 DVSLEKFG
+1039 
-1047 REIKVKNN
+1047 
-1055 YNLNIDDAKEMCSAV
+1055 
-1070 YMPETYAI
+1070 
-1078 VNSDFIMQRVISVC
+1078 
-1092 DDGEDNVYDIGV
+1092 
-1104 ENTHNFIADGIV
+1104 
-1116 VHNCVAKKLGTRD
+1116 KKLGTRD

-1144 KYHLTDEQSDKIINP
+1144 KYNLTDEQSDKIINP

-1206 NGDDNKTAEAIEYA
+1206 NGDDDKTAEAINYA

-1239 FYDLATNSIYK
+1239 FYDLTTNSIYK

-1270 DNTYKTFTDLLY
+1270 DNSYKTFTDLLY

-1304 EFGTCRELATIF
+1304 EFGTCKELATIF

-1337 EITMNIIKRNA
+1337 EITMSIIKRNA

-1364 NEIEQYIMTMNLG
+1364 NEIEQYIMSMNLG
-1377 DVDIKTKIANQLEYM
+1377 DADIKTKIANQLEYM
-1392 GYIGIKTDKSEDRPK
+1392 GYIGIKTDKPEDRPK
-1407 IVILEMKVMKQRESV
+1407 IVILDMKVMKQRDAV
-1422 EPWGVI
+1422 EPWGVV

-1435 SGKRSSYTVPY
+1435 SGKRSLYTVPY
-1446 KLYKKC
+1446 KLYKQAR
-1452 KFNKNDVIK
+1452 FNKTDVIK

-1470 GYFYITDYEFV
+1470 GYFYITNYEFIII
-1481 VM
+1481 

>member
-1 MANYV
+1 MANYTV
-6 PYHVHTMLSNAVTN
+6 YHLHTMLSNAVTN

-32 KAKECGMTAMA
+32 KARACGMTAMA

-56 TDAIEAAGMKYIHAM
+56 KDAIEAAGMKYIHAM

-76 ERIPDEGEEKIH
+76 ERIPDEGEEKIR

-146 SSALCRGTESA
+146 ASALCRGTESA
-157 KESYIRFLTRHKD
+157 KESYLRFLTRHKD

-182 KQFEYNRYLAN
+182 KQFEYNRYLAS

-269 VMADMIETFELDRS
+269 VMADMIEPFELDRS
-283 FKFPRIYE
+283 FKYAKIYE
-291 NGEDLL
+291 DGEKVLRE
-297 NNKLFSEETIM
+297 KLFAPETIDP
-308 SIVNEGFSRD
+308 IIKEGFSKE
-318 EVIERLR
+318 EVTSRL
-325 MEVDTFKALD
+325 EQEIDTFKALNATD
-335 SIDYILLEDYI
+335 FILLEDHI
-346 ISYAHAHDMW
+346 VRWEHSHDMW

-368 ALYALGTTEVNPLKY
+368 ALYALGVTEVNPLKY

-391 DKSKYSMPDI
+391 DKSKYSLA
-401 DVDFGQ
+401 DVDMDNSA
-407 KDRDAIKE
+407 KDRDKLKF
-415 WMLAKHLD
+415 WMLNDHLD
-423 LPTIK
+423 LPNVK

-455 DEVDAIAKAV
+455 DEVDTIAKAV
-465 HEETVDENKVVTI
+465 HEVAVDEEKIVTI

-512 SDHDIA
+512 SDHDIE

-533 ACINMKELDS
+533 SCINMKELDS
-543 TGWVKEDLL
+543 LNFTKQDAL
-552 GLDNVTLIN
+552 GLDNVGIIN

-606 VDRMLSPEV
+606 VDKMLSPEV

-648 DATNGIVSN
+648 DATNGVVSK
-657 TGIKEID
+657 TGIREID

-685 EFCGYS
+685 EFCGYD
-691 FLESDK
+691 FLRADK
-697 LRKCVARDSRV
+697 LRK
-708 LMADGSLKNIEDVE
+708 I
-722 VGEYVCTFDNYTCS
+722 
-736 SSKVV
+736 
-741 SKSDNGTK
+741 
-749 SVVKIKCDSGFN
+749 
-761 IRCTLDHKV
+761 
-770 LTQRGYVEAKD
+770 
-781 LTTRDF
+781 
-787 VFTPK
+787 
-792 TIKRHNDG
+792 
-800 IKSNK
+800 
-805 KPSNDTLW
+805 
-813 MLGALIGDGTIFSK
+813 IG
-827 ECLAFT
+827 
-833 NSDAK
+833 
-838 IIEKFK
+838 
-844 MSVSQIGV
+844 
-852 KGVPEFSISV
+852 
-862 ADGKTVDKVYS
+862 
-873 CKIKSSNFKDCVWG
+873 
-887 LLVRFDLNHKAAEK
+887 
-901 EIPIQIQRYSSTEK
+901 
-915 LAHFLAGMFN
+915 
-925 TDSGY
+925 
-930 NIGRQTIEYY
+930 
-940 SISKNLVYQLQAQL
+940 
-954 LKFGIY
+954 
-960 SQVGTKSVSGYDY
+960 
-973 NSYTLA
+973 
-979 IGDKESLRL
+979 
-988 FKDNILCYIVGE
+988 
-1000 KYEELNS
+1000 
-1007 IVMLNNTGRYF
+1007 
-1018 VPDSCKKEFIQYCY
+1018 
-1032 DRNLSIR
+1032 
-1039 DVSLEKFG
+1039 
-1047 REIKVKNN
+1047 
-1055 YNLNIDDAKEMCSAV
+1055 
-1070 YMPETYAI
+1070 
-1078 VNSDFIMQRVISVC
+1078 
-1092 DDGEDNVYDIGV
+1092 
-1104 ENTHNFIADGIV
+1104 
-1116 VHNCVAKKLGTRD
+1116 KKLGTRD

-1239 FYDLATNSIYK
+1239 FYDLSTNSIYK

-1270 DNTYKTFTDLLY
+1270 DNSYKTFTDLLY

-1337 EITMNIIKRNA
+1337 EITMSIIKRNA

-1407 IVILEMKVMKQRESV
+1407 IVILEMKVMKQREAV

-1435 SGKRSSYTVPY
+1435 SGKRSSYTIPY

>member
-1 MANYV
+1 MANYTV
-6 PYHVHTMLSNAVTN
+6 YHLHTMLSNAVTN

-32 KAKECGMTAMA
+32 KAKACGMTAMA

-56 TDAIEAAGMKYIHAM
+56 KDAIEAAGMKYIHAM

-76 ERIPDEGEEKIH
+76 ERIPNEGEEKIR

-146 SSALCRGTESA
+146 ASALCRGTESA
-157 KESYIRFLTRHKD
+157 KESYLRFLTRHKD

-182 KQFEYNRYLAN
+182 KQFEYNRYLAS

-269 VMADMIETFELDRS
+269 VMADMIEPFELDRS
-283 FKFPRIYE
+283 FKYAKIYE
-291 NGEDLL
+291 DGEKVLRE
-297 NNKLFSEETIM
+297 KLFAPETIDP
-308 SIVNEGFSRD
+308 IIKEGFSKE
-318 EVIERLR
+318 EVTSRL
-325 MEVDTFKALD
+325 EQEIDTFKALNATD
-335 SIDYILLEDYI
+335 FILLEDHI
-346 ISYAHAHDMW
+346 VRWEHSHDMW

-368 ALYALGTTEVNPLKY
+368 ALYALGVTEVNPLKY

-391 DKSKYSMPDI
+391 DKSKYSLA
-401 DVDFGQ
+401 DVDMDNSA
-407 KDRDAIKE
+407 KDRDKLKF
-415 WMLAKHLD
+415 WMLNDHLD
-423 LPTIK
+423 LPNVK

-455 DEVDAIAKAV
+455 DEVDTIAKAV
-465 HEETVDENKVVTI
+465 HEVAVDEEKIVTI

-512 SDHDIA
+512 SDHDIE

-533 ACINMKELDS
+533 SCINMKELDS
-543 TGWVKEDLL
+543 LNFTKQDAL
-552 GLDNVTLIN
+552 GLDNVGIIN

-606 VDRMLSPEV
+606 VDKMLSPEV

-648 DATNGIVSN
+648 DATNGIVSK
-657 TGIKEID
+657 TGIREID

-685 EFCGYS
+685 EFCGYD
-691 FLESDK
+691 FLRADK
-697 LRKCVARDSRV
+697 LRK
-708 LMADGSLKNIEDVE
+708 I
-722 VGEYVCTFDNYTCS
+722 
-736 SSKVV
+736 
-741 SKSDNGTK
+741 
-749 SVVKIKCDSGFN
+749 
-761 IRCTLDHKV
+761 
-770 LTQRGYVEAKD
+770 
-781 LTTRDF
+781 
-787 VFTPK
+787 
-792 TIKRHNDG
+792 
-800 IKSNK
+800 
-805 KPSNDTLW
+805 
-813 MLGALIGDGTIFSK
+813 IG
-827 ECLAFT
+827 
-833 NSDAK
+833 
-838 IIEKFK
+838 
-844 MSVSQIGV
+844 
-852 KGVPEFSISV
+852 
-862 ADGKTVDKVYS
+862 
-873 CKIKSSNFKDCVWG
+873 
-887 LLVRFDLNHKAAEK
+887 
-901 EIPIQIQRYSSTEK
+901 
-915 LAHFLAGMFN
+915 
-925 TDSGY
+925 
-930 NIGRQTIEYY
+930 
-940 SISKNLVYQLQAQL
+940 
-954 LKFGIY
+954 
-960 SQVGTKSVSGYDY
+960 
-973 NSYTLA
+973 
-979 IGDKESLRL
+979 
-988 FKDNILCYIVGE
+988 
-1000 KYEELNS
+1000 
-1007 IVMLNNTGRYF
+1007 
-1018 VPDSCKKEFIQYCY
+1018 
-1032 DRNLSIR
+1032 
-1039 DVSLEKFG
+1039 
-1047 REIKVKNN
+1047 
-1055 YNLNIDDAKEMCSAV
+1055 
-1070 YMPETYAI
+1070 
-1078 VNSDFIMQRVISVC
+1078 
-1092 DDGEDNVYDIGV
+1092 
-1104 ENTHNFIADGIV
+1104 
-1116 VHNCVAKKLGTRD
+1116 KKLGTRD

-1239 FYDLATNSIYK
+1239 FYDLTTNSIYK

-1270 DNTYKTFTDLLY
+1270 DNSYKTFTDLLY

-1337 EITMNIIKRNA
+1337 EITMSIIKRNA

-1407 IVILEMKVMKQRESV
+1407 IVILEMKVMKQREAV

-1435 SGKRSSYTVPY
+1435 SGKRSSYTIPY